1 MGKSAAHV
9 LSGPGLVW
17 QPRIAAGRLAAKPR
31 EAVHRLPVLAG
42 DWIDLVVMESA
53 LTEVRLREPFG
64 NGSYKPGDPTSSP
77 EPLASPLE
85 ATLWRTQLDEYL
97 AGTRKTFSGN
107 LSPLGS
113 PFSVRVWE
121 ALLRVPWG
129 QTVTY
134 QELAQQ
140 LGEPAAA
147 RAVGGAVGRNP
158 IPIVIPCHRV
168 IAARGLGGYSGGL
181 SRKRWLLRH
190 EGWGRERFP
199 KWAR

>member
-1 MGKSAAHV
+1 MRKNAADV

-17 QPRIAAGRLAAKPR
+17 QPRVAVGRLSAKPR
-31 EAVHRLPVLAG
+31 GAVNHVPVPAG
-42 DWIDLVVMESA
+42 DWIDLVVTESA

-64 NGSYKPGDPTSSP
+64 GGPYKPGNPTTRP
-77 EPLASPLE
+77 EELVAPLE
-85 ATLWRTQLDEYL
+85 ASGWRTQLDEYL
-97 AGTRKTFSGN
+97 AGTRRTFSGN

-113 PFSVRVWE
+113 PFSVRVWD

-134 QELAQQ
+134 QELAEQ

-168 IAARGLGGYSGGL
+168 IAAGGLGGYSGGL
-181 SRKRWLLRH
+181 DRKRWLLEH